1 MKKALKLHLLIAF
14 LVIVCIAKAQTY
26 RLEVGYTNPDRH
38 GANISSTYFNG
49 IRLGGTAEFE
59 LKKNFSLLTGALY
72 NIVYSNKL
80 QTYPNSDS
88 VVYKTFGHYLDIPLR
103 VTYTLPVNKNL
114 KFFGFAG
121 PNLNIGLFQNQ
132 EIISTLSTSLNA
144 INNIVPGKT
153 DFYKSSILNRLNLQV
168 GIGGGVQWKNYQ
180 LKSGYDFGINNL
192 NRTDTGGNQF
202 QKGWYVSFVY
212 QFNKKEKK

>member
-14 LVIVCIAKAQTY
+14 LIIACIAKAQTY

-38 GANISSTYFNG
+38 GADVSSTYFNG
-49 IRLGGTAEFE
+49 IRLGGTAEFD
-59 LKKNFSLLTGALY
+59 LKNNLSLLTGALY

-80 QTYPNSDS
+80 QTYPNADS

-103 VTYTLPVNKNL
+103 VTYTLPINKNL

-132 EIISTLSTSLNA
+132 EITSTLTADLN
-144 INNIVPGKT
+144 NFYNIAPDKS
-153 DFYKSSILNRLNLQV
+153 DLYKNSILNRLNLQIGV
-168 GIGGGVQWKNYQ
+168 GGGVQWKNYQ

-192 NRTDTGGNQF
+192 NRTNWGGNQF
-202 QKGWYVSFVY
+202 QKGWYVSFAY
-212 QFNKKEKK
+212 EFNQKETK